1 MKLEDIGITK
11 EELLEKVAENL
22 VEDLHDGAKRQI
34 EQFIHEE
41 IKGQIR
47 SQVSAIIMDTARK
60 TFDGTFQPVNC
71 FGEREGEPTTI
82 REMFVQRAKEW
93 WLQKVNSNGEP
104 STSYGSNKTM
114 AQYHADKA
122 MSEVTKEIMNKEFE
136 PLILDARQ
144 KLASAFT
151 VSVQELVTKIL
162 GK

>member
-11 EELLEKVAENL
+11 DELLEKVAENI
-22 VEDLHDGAKRQI
+22 VSDLHDDAVRKI

-41 IKGQIR
+41 IKTQIR

-60 TFDGTFQPVNC
+60 TFDGAFQPVNC
-71 FGEREGEPTTI
+71 FGEKDGEPTTI

-93 WLQKVNSNGEP
+93 WMQKVNSNGDP

-122 MSEVTKEIMNKEFE
+122 MSEVTKEIMKSEFE
-136 PLILDARQ
+136 PLILDARK
-144 KLASAFT
+144 KLAVAFT
-151 VSVQELVTKIL
+151 ESVQELVTKIL